1 MTNKVAFMNENDND
15 YHLDLQVKYIY
26 ILKVFYIEDLELRK

>member
-15 YHLDLQVKYIY
+15 YHLDLQEDYLY
-26 ILKVFYIEDLELRK
+26 FLKVFLKKD